1 MRTIAIANFKG
12 GVGKTVTAVNLAAI
26 LARDGKRVL
35 LIDADAQ
42 HNASD
47 FFCPDWEGQTLTDV
61 LTGKADPYLEN
72 ILAETAWENL
82 SLLCADMGLLRLDL
96 AAMLSGAEYVDGGPE
111 KSLFDL
117 LQAAKEDGFAHAI
130 IDCPPSFT
138 ASSVAALINADEVIL
153 PVKADAFSR
162 QGALE
167 MIYQAK
173 GLRYYNIAPRFRVLA
188 TMANRTRLSRQ
199 IVDQLRADGLDV
211 CETVIHDSVCCGES
225 TYTRVPLY
233 EYAPGSR
240 VAQDYEALA
249 CEIFGQ
255 RAAEGVGP
263 YKEVAGDG

>member
-1 MRTIAIANFKG
+1 MRVLSIANFKG

-26 LARDGKRVL
+26 WARNGHRVL

-47 FFCPDWEGQTLTDV
+47 FYCPYWEGQTLTDV
-61 LTGKADPYLEN
+61 LNGAADPRLEN
-72 ILAETAWENL
+72 VLADTAYANL
-82 SLLCADMGLLRLDL
+82 FMLCADMGLLKLDL
-96 AAMLSGAEYVDGGPE
+96 AAMLSGAEYVAGGPE
-111 KSLFDL
+111 KALFDF
-117 LQAAKEDGFAHAI
+117 LQAAKEDGFEFAV

-138 ASSVAALINADEVIL
+138 ASSVAALTCADEVIL

-162 QGALE
+162 AGAME

-188 TMANRTRLSRQ
+188 TMADRTRLSRQ
-199 IVDQLRADGLDV
+199 IVDQLKADGLDV
-211 CETVIHDSVCCGES
+211 LDTIIHQSVCVSES

-240 VAQDYEALA
+240 AAQGYEQLA
-249 CEIFGQ
+249 M
-255 RAAEGVGP
+255 
-263 YKEVAGDG
+263 EVLGE

>member
-1 MRTIAIANFKG
+1 MKTIAIANFKG
-12 GVGKTVTAVNLAAI
+12 GVGKTTTVINLAAL
-26 LARDGKRVL
+26 LARDGKSVL
-35 LIDADAQ
+35 AIDADAQ
-42 HNASD
+42 HNLTS

-72 ILAETAWENL
+72 ILAETAWKNL

-117 LQAAKEDGFAHAI
+117 LQAAKEDGFAHVI

-240 VAQDYEALA
+240 TAQDYEALA
-249 CEIFGQ
+249 
-255 RAAEGVGP
+255 
-263 YKEVAGDG
+263 KEVLGDG

>member
-1 MRTIAIANFKG
+1 MKTMRVISIANFKG

-26 LARDGKRVL
+26 WARDGKRVL

-47 FFCPDWEGQTLTDV
+47 FYCPDWEGQTLTD
-61 LTGKADPYLEN
+61 LLMSNADPYIWN
-72 ILAETAWENL
+72 VLANTSYKNL

-96 AAMLSGAEYVDGGPE
+96 AAMLNGAEYVDGGPE
-111 KSLFDL
+111 KALFDF
-117 LQAAKEDGFAHAI
+117 LQKVKDDGFDVAL

-138 ASSVAALINADEVIL
+138 ASSVAALICSDEVIL

-162 QGALE
+162 LGAMEL
-167 MIYQAK
+167 IHQAK
-173 GLRYYNIAPRFRVLA
+173 GLRYYNILPRFRVLA

-199 IVDQLRADGLDV
+199 IIDQLKADGLDV
-211 CETVIHDSVCCGES
+211 CETVIHDSVCVSES

-240 VAQDYEALA
+240 AAQDYEQLA
-249 CEIFGQ
+249 
-255 RAAEGVGP
+255 
-263 YKEVAGDG
+263 KEVLGDG

>member
-1 MRTIAIANFKG
+1 MKTIAIANFKG

-26 LARDGKRVL
+26 MARDGKRVL

-42 HNASD
+42 HNATD
-47 FFCPDWEGQTLTDV
+47 FYCPDWDGQTLTDV
-61 LTGKADPYLEN
+61 LMSNADPYIWN
-72 ILAETAWENL
+72 VLANTSYENL
-82 SLLCADMGLLRLDL
+82 SLLRADMGLLRLDL
-96 AAMLSGAEYVDGGPE
+96 AAMLNGAEYVDGVPE
-111 KSLFDL
+111 KALFDF
-117 LQAAKEDGFAHAI
+117 LQTAKDDGFDVAV

-211 CETVIHDSVCCGES
+211 CETVIHDSVCVGES

-233 EYAPGSR
+233 EYAPRSR
-240 VAQDYEALA
+240 AAQDYEQLA
-249 CEIFGQ
+249 
-255 RAAEGVGP
+255 
-263 YKEVAGDG
+263 KEVLSNGEARV

>member
-72 ILAETAWENL
+72 VLADTAYENL
-82 SLLCADMGLLRLDL
+82 QMLCADMGLLRLDL
-96 AAMLSGAEYVDGGPE
+96 AAMLSGSEYAAGGPE
-111 KSLFDL
+111 KSLFDFL
-117 LQAAKEDGFAHAI
+117 LAAKEDGFAHVI

-211 CETVIHDSVCCGES
+211 CETIIHDSVCCGES

-240 VAQDYEALA
+240 VAQDYEKLA
-249 CEIFGQ
+249 
-255 RAAEGVGP
+255 
-263 YKEVAGDG
+263 KEVLGDGQADL

>member
-1 MRTIAIANFKG
+1 MRVISIANFKG

-26 LARDGKRVL
+26 WARDGKRVL

-47 FFCPDWEGQTLTDV
+47 FYCPDWEGQTLTDL
-61 LTGKADPYLEN
+61 LTGKADPYIEN
-72 ILAETAWENL
+72 VLADTSYENL
-82 SLLCADMGLLRLDL
+82 SMLCADMGLLRLDL

-111 KSLFDL
+111 KALFDF
-117 LQAAKEDGFAHAI
+117 LQAAKEDGFDFVV

-138 ASSVAALINADEVIL
+138 ASSVAALICSDEVLL

-162 QGALE
+162 LGAMEL
-167 MIYQAK
+167 IHQAK

-188 TMANRTRLSRQ
+188 TMAKRTRLSRQ
-199 IVDQLRADGLDV
+199 IVDQLKADGLDV

-225 TYTRVPLY
+225 SYTRVPLY

-240 VAQDYEALA
+240 AAQDYEQLA
-249 CEIFGQ
+249 
-255 RAAEGVGP
+255 
-263 YKEVAGDG
+263 KEVLGDG

>member
-1 MRTIAIANFKG
+1 MRVISIANFKG

-61 LTGKADPYLEN
+61 LTGKTDPYLEN
-72 ILAETAWENL
+72 VLADTSYENL
-82 SLLCADMGLLRLDL
+82 QMLCADMGLLRLDL
-96 AAMLSGAEYVDGGPE
+96 AAMLNGAEYVDGGPE
-111 KSLFDL
+111 KSLFDFL
-117 LQAAKEDGFAHAI
+117 LAAKEDGFAHVI

-240 VAQDYEALA
+240 VAQDYEKLA
-249 CEIFGQ
+249 
-255 RAAEGVGP
+255 
-263 YKEVAGDG
+263 KEVLGDGQADV

>member
-1 MRTIAIANFKG
+1 MRVISISNFKG

-26 LARDGKRVL
+26 LAREGNRVL

-72 ILAETAWENL
+72 VLAETSWENL
-82 SLLCADMGLLRLDL
+82 ALLCADMGLLRLDL
-96 AAMLSGAEYVDGGPE
+96 AAMLNGAEYVDGGPE
-111 KSLFDL
+111 KALFDF
-117 LQAAKEDGFAHAI
+117 LQAAKEHCFEYAV

-138 ASSVAALINADEVIL
+138 ASSVAALICADDVIL

-173 GLRYYNIAPRFRVLA
+173 GLRYYNIAPRFKVLA
-188 TMANRTRLSRQ
+188 TMADRSRLSRQ
-199 IVDQLRADGLDV
+199 VIEQLKADGLDV
-211 CETVIHDSVCCGES
+211 FETIIHQSVCVGES
-225 TYTRVPLY
+225 SYTRLPLY
-233 EYAPGSR
+233 EYAPRSR
-240 VAQDYEALA
+240 AAQDYEALA
-249 CEIFGQ
+249 
-255 RAAEGVGP
+255 R
-263 YKEVAGDG
+263 EVLGNV

>member
-1 MRTIAIANFKG
+1 MRVISIANFKG

-26 LARDGKRVL
+26 LAREGRRVL

-42 HNASD
+42 HNTSD

-72 ILAETAWENL
+72 VLAETAWENL

-96 AAMLSGAEYVDGGPE
+96 AALLNGAEYVDGGPE
-111 KSLFDL
+111 KLMFDF
-117 LQAAKEDGFAHAI
+117 LQAAQEDGFAYAV

-138 ASSVAALINADEVIL
+138 ASSVAALVSSDDVIL

-173 GLRYYNIAPRFRVLA
+173 GLRYYNIVPRFRVLA
-188 TMANRTRLSRQ
+188 TMADRSRLSRQ
-199 IVDQLRADGLDV
+199 VIDQLRADGLDV
-211 CETVIHDSVCCGES
+211 CETIIHNSVCVGES
-225 TYTRVPLY
+225 SYARLPLY
-233 EYAPGSR
+233 EYAPRSR
-240 VAQDYEALA
+240 AAQDYEQLA
-249 CEIFGQ
+249 
-255 RAAEGVGP
+255 
-263 YKEVAGDG
+263 KEVLGDG

>member
-1 MRTIAIANFKG
+1 MKILSIANFKG

-26 LARDGKRVL
+26 MARDGKRVL

-72 ILAETAWENL
+72 VLAETAFENL
-82 SLLCADMGLLRLDL
+82 RMLCADMGLLRLDL
-96 AAMLSGAEYVDGGPE
+96 AAILNGTEFGSADPE
-111 KSLFDL
+111 KMLFDFL
-117 LQAAKEDGFAHAI
+117 RAAQEEGFDMVI
-130 IDCPPSFT
+130 IDCLPSFT
-138 ASSVAALINADEVIL
+138 ASSVAALVCSDEVIL

-199 IVDQLRADGLDV
+199 IIDQLRADGLDV
-211 CETVIHDSVCCGES
+211 CETVIHDSVCVGES
-225 TYTRVPLY
+225 SYTRVPLY
-233 EYAPGSR
+233 EYAPRSR
-240 VAQDYEALA
+240 AAQDYEQLA
-249 CEIFGQ
+249 
-255 RAAEGVGP
+255 
-263 YKEVAGDG
+263 KEVLSDGEARV

>member
-1 MRTIAIANFKG
+1 MRVICISNNKG
-12 GVGKTVTAVNLAAI
+12 GTGKTSTAVNLAAI

-111 KSLFDL
+111 KSLFDF
-117 LQAAKEDGFAHAI
+117 LQAAKEDGFANVI

-162 QGALE
+162 QGAIE

-240 VAQDYEALA
+240 VAQDYEKLA
-249 CEIFGQ
+249 
-255 RAAEGVGP
+255 
-263 YKEVAGDG
+263 KEVLGDG